1 MDNRRLSPVAGVNA
15 IAIKDTPDKIA
26 AAGRV
31 IRAIDK
37 ARAEVVIDVELLEV
51 DRAKLHE
58 YGLQL
63 ASPGSPGISGSV
75 DANRPNLTLSDLGA
89 LTTSDVFVTG
99 LPGLYYRLIKTDG
112 TSRTLANPQLR
123 TADGLPSSARF
134 GEDVPVPTVTFAP
147 IASGGVNQQPITV
160 VHLPHH
166 RRQHRDHA
174 AAAPR
179 RRHLAAPEAR
189 SEQPLGRR
197 LPTTCRRSAR
207 ATSRR
212 PSACAT
218 ARRTCWPA

>member
-63 ASPGSPGISGSV
+63 ASPGSPGISGSL
-75 DANRPNLTLSDLGA
+75 DANRPDLTLSDLGA

-112 TSRTLANPQLR
+112 TSRTLANPHLR

-134 GEDVPVPTVTFAP
+134 GEDVPVPT
-147 IASGGVNQQPITV
+147 
-160 VHLPHH
+160 
-166 RRQHRDHA
+166 RDVRA
-174 AAAPR
+174 DR
-179 RRHLAAPEAR
+179 
-189 SEQPLGRR
+189 LGRR
-197 LPTTCRRSAR
+197 QPAADHRRSPTAPS
-207 ATSRR
+207 ASTSRSR
-212 PSACAT
+212 RGCTTTTTSRCA
-218 ARRTCWPA
+218 